1 MKFKKTYNFAFWSSL
16 YISTLATFVL
26 LLLYYL
32 IISQAINYTF
42 FITFYCLLFIF
53 SFVII
58 QYRVERFIYQRVKK
72 IYEEVSLFDVAD
84 IHETTVTSNMESLSR
99 EVKKFAEKKRQQI
112 EVLNER
118 ESYRRDFLG
127 NVSHELKTPLFT
139 VQGFILTLLDG
150 AIDDENIRE
159 KYLQRANKG
168 VERLIAIVK
177 DLDMISKLESA
188 DLHLNMQPIN
198 MVVLIQ
204 EVFDLLEMK
213 AKKKDISLRFDA
225 IYDAPVMVYGD
236 VERLEQVL
244 INLLVNSIKYGKTGG
259 TTLVSLID
267 LDSKKMKIKVSDN
280 GEGIDKV
287 FHGRLFERFYRVDQS
302 RARTQGGS
310 GLGLSIVKH
319 IIEAHGEQI
328 VVKSELHKGSEF
340 SFTLKREGIV

>member
-1 MKFKKTYNFAFWSSL
+1 MKFRRTYFFAFWSSL
-16 YISTLATFVL
+16 YITTIATFVL
-26 LLLYYL
+26 LLLYY
-32 IISQAINYTF
+32 ISVSHVINYPF
-42 FITFYCLLFIF
+42 FASFFGVVFLF
-53 SFVII
+53 SFFII
-58 QYRVERFIYQRVKK
+58 QYRVERFIFLRVKK
-72 IYEEVSLFDVAD
+72 IYEDVSLFDVSD
-84 IHETTVTSNMESLSR
+84 IHQTTVTSDMESLSR
-99 EVKKFAEKKRQQI
+99 EVRKFAENKRQQI

-150 AIDDENIRE
+150 AIDDETIRE

-198 MVVLIQ
+198 MVVLVQ
-204 EVFDLLEMK
+204 GVFDLLEMK
-213 AKKKDISLRFDA
+213 AKKKDITLSFDA
-225 IYDAPVMVYGD
+225 IYDAPVMVHGD

-244 INLLVNSIKYGKTGG
+244 INLLVNSIKYGKKGG
-259 TTLVSLID
+259 TTLVSLVDINN
-267 LDSKKMKIKVSDN
+267 KKLRIVVSDN
-280 GEGIDKV
+280 GEGIDKE

-302 RARTQGGS
+302 RSRAQGGS

-328 VVKSELHKGSEF
+328 SVKSELHKGSEF
-340 SFTLKREGIV
+340 TFTLKREGIV

>member
-1 MKFKKTYNFAFWSSL
+1 MKFRRTYFFAFWSSL
-16 YISTLATFVL
+16 YITTLATFVL
-26 LLLYYL
+26 LMLYY
-32 IISQAINYTF
+32 ISVSHVINYPF
-42 FITFYCLLFIF
+42 FASFFGVVFLF
-53 SFVII
+53 SFFII
-58 QYRVERFIYQRVKK
+58 QYRVERFIFLRVKK
-72 IYEEVSLFDVAD
+72 IYEDVSLFDVSD
-84 IHETTVTSNMESLSR
+84 IHQTTVTSDMESLSR
-99 EVKKFAEKKRQQI
+99 EVRKFAENKRQQI

-150 AIDDENIRE
+150 AIDDETIRE

-198 MVVLIQ
+198 MVVLVQ
-204 EVFDLLEMK
+204 GVFDLLEMK
-213 AKKKDISLRFDA
+213 AKKKDITLSFDA

-244 INLLVNSIKYGKTGG
+244 INLLVNSIKYGKKGG
-259 TTLVSLID
+259 TTLVSLMDINN
-267 LDSKKMKIKVSDN
+267 KKLRIVVSDN
-280 GEGIDKV
+280 GEGIDKE

-302 RARTQGGS
+302 RSRAQGGS

-328 VVKSELHKGSEF
+328 TVKSELHKGSEF
-340 SFTLKREGIV
+340 AFTLKRQDIV